1 MSEKRHSSLGIHG
14 LHAQAA
20 QGIRRLHMLGR
31 ARKSALIVL
40 GLLGLGAV
48 LVVGQRIAAA
58 YALAEVSREQAMRYV
73 NVVSPKVARAASQL
87 RLPGTLQ
94 GFTEAPIYART
105 NGYVARWYKDIGD
118 EVKQGE
124 LLALIDTPEVVQQL
138 NEAKAAQLQA
148 ETNLQLA
155 KGTLDR
161 WEALGST
168 NAVSRQELDE
178 KRNAHAV
185 AAVAVTAAKAT
196 VQRLQDQL
204 GYSRIVAP
212 FSGII
217 TRRNID
223 NGNLVDGSRLL
234 FTLAKNDPLRVYV
247 AVPQSYAAQVRAG
260 DKAEVTLREMPGQS
274 FTGSIV
280 RTAGAI
286 DTQSRTMQI
295 EINLPNADGKLL
307 PGAFAQVA
315 IKIKPDE
322 AAAGTLTL
330 PSNTLLFR
338 PEGLRAAV
346 VSADGKVRLV
356 PVTIAR
362 ELGNQIEVNGLAVED
377 KVIINPSDSLVDGD
391 SVSIVADKV
400 NDKAD
405 DKADEKS
412 KDKSKGST
420 S

>member
-1 MSEKRHSSLGIHG
+1 MSEKRHSSLGIHA
-14 LHAQAA
+14 LHAQEA
-20 QGIRRLHMLGR
+20 QGIQRLHMLGR
-31 ARKSALIVL
+31 ARKSALIVV
-40 GLLGLGAV
+40 GLLGLGAA

-148 ETNLQLA
+148 ETNLHLA

-168 NAVSRQELDE
+168 N
-178 KRNAHAV
+178 AV

-223 NGNLVDGSRLL
+223 IGNLVDAGGGSRLL

-405 DKADEKS
+405 DKAGEKS